1 MLERQRVA
9 RRTAAA
15 IVALSFCFGV
25 PGPRAAALAA
35 EQVSPAPA
43 RPCALSWVGHEG
55 EIEDYLRTAPIA
67 RMEKLPIGVT
77 KPMRAYFEPGG
88 MVESFAWKQ
97 LPPGPRRGFWE
108 SYKAEIAAYE
118 LDKLLGMH
126 MVPPAVERRIDGELG
141 AAVFWIAD
149 VSGWDM
155 DHPVKGPEPEWS
167 RQVSRMKLFD
177 QLIANID
184 RNEGNLLYDSDWHL
198 FLIDHSRAFTN
209 RRDLKGMRQ
218 PEHIDKG
225 LWDKID
231 TLTLGDLQKALSAW
245 VARKELDAILVRR
258 ESMRQVIGRMVAQR
272 GEANVFLK

>member
-1 MLERQRVA
+1 
-9 RRTAAA
+9 
-15 IVALSFCFGV
+15 
-25 PGPRAAALAA
+25 
-35 EQVSPAPA
+35 
-43 RPCALSWVGHEG
+43 
-55 EIEDYLRTAPIA
+55 
-67 RMEKLPIGVT
+67 
-77 KPMRAYFEPGG
+77 
-88 MVESFAWKQ
+88 
-97 LPPGPRRGFWE
+97 
-108 SYKAEIAAYE
+108 
-118 LDKLLGMH
+118 
-126 MVPPAVERRIDGELG
+126 
-141 AAVFWIAD
+141 
-149 VSGWDM
+149 
-155 DHPVKGPEPEWS
+155 VKGPEPEWS